1 LHTPVGHPGEKIR
14 IRYPSVGR
22 ISAPAIPAVYKSIA
36 QFITCHAAAGSGSFF
51 TRSPVTRESLKNPS
65 SPRNITELLTGI
77 IRGMSP
83 NPEQTFKQTTF
94 ITKRIYDPTP
104 GSTQHGY
111 HPWRRSPI
119 WLILRVV
126 LQTTLHDLNLDERFG
141 YKSFILYAHSVIL
154 SAAARFNKHD
164 HLFAMNA
171 KFARRA
177 WKLSHSG
184 VTRDGHFTIDAAVA
198 VNTLVSDELEERWKR
213 IQQGRTRQIEWEV
226 PRGQDLMVAA
236 RMKLAQ
242 SSTFLKMLKN
252 SGVALHSRVRS
263 MVWVVP
269 GGKDYKTRSI
279 HASGDLSGLAIP
291 PIPAKI
297 HSAPFERTIHLYDF
311 ECWVA
316 DTLRVVGLHQIDAI
330 NLSKA
335 LHDYISAAL
344 AHYSGNP
351 ERISVAF
358 LTILEVWVFLD
369 RQTIDWAPKLKDFS
383 PEIPVHVFDPL
394 LLPLRSQMERLSCVE
409 VYLEQ
414 RHHEGQGRSAIFY
427 DTTDAESFVSL
438 FVSQSTPLQTLLQRM
453 EHDEE
458 QGILRKEQAMVKVNA
473 HYEAVQA
480 EMDAAICTRY
490 TYRYQDHPSC
500 RKCQKREELSRIRYV
515 HIVFFLPSWLTVVIR
530 IAVFERILPAD
541 EIRRKCVAFELQ
553 TPYQFAV
560 WRDATY
566 TVLQACSGTLDQIND
581 RGFLPCIT
589 TYPGYKSYL
598 SRAYAGRKLELAA
611 ACRVTYSAAERPLLT
626 LARIIK
632 SHSMSDHQISV
643 NGRLVSNPFS
653 AVCSDAFRYL
663 RTTCAMEVTHDGP
676 YNTLR
681 FAVEGTTH
689 TSNQIVSSQHEC
701 STIITL
707 HDYEAFG
714 HLRAGHKLQWR
725 SMLKE
730 IRRMVLS
737 LSHSDVHILFL
748 QAMWQVEAKSKSGK
762 WYREAH
768 ADVVEP
774 VFGLEAVEEMTSLL
788 YKIKDNWTWCFACGT
803 LIAMAARILSTT
815 DEQSVQS
822 AAITFLR
829 QARGVVHQW
838 LKEIIKPQMS
848 DTLVDDT
855 KMANR
860 LPAEANLRKQRQVLL
875 VALVCCSTFNVDDA
889 FIDRVFEPVQDISL
903 IVECRNLICL
913 NRPPNRNSLPFALR
927 MLVERDE
934 LLALRFLP
942 RLAACIDTLPAGR
955 NGLDEG
961 IRALW
966 DGYSPSGKWSAYKI
980 PYERWYRSRTAE
992 KGGLKG
998 VDVHYNLL
1006 GMQPAAP
1013 ICGLH

>member
-1 LHTPVGHPGEKIR
+1 
-14 IRYPSVGR
+14 
-22 ISAPAIPAVYKSIA
+22 
-36 QFITCHAAAGSGSFF
+36 
-51 TRSPVTRESLKNPS
+51 
-65 SPRNITELLTGI
+65 
-77 IRGMSP
+77 MSP

-104 GSTQHGY
+104 GYTEYKY

-119 WLILRVV
+119 WLVLRVV

-141 YKSFILYAHSVIL
+141 YKSFILYTHSTIL
-154 SAAARFNKHD
+154 SAAVRFNKHD
-164 HLFAMNA
+164 HLLFAMNA

-184 VTRDGHFTIDAAVA
+184 VTRDGHFAMDTGVA

-213 IQQGRTRQIEWEV
+213 IQRERTRQIEWEV
-226 PRGQDLMVAA
+226 PGGQDLMVAA
-236 RMKLAQ
+236 RMRLAQ
-242 SSTFLKMLKN
+242 SPTFLKMLKN
-252 SGVALHSRVRS
+252 LGAGLHSRARS
-263 MVWVVP
+263 MLWVVP
-269 GGKDYKTRSI
+269 GGKDYTMRPI
-279 HASGDLSGLAIP
+279 HAPGDLSGLAIP
-291 PIPAKI
+291 PIPPKI
-297 HSAPFERTIHLYDF
+297 PSAPFERTVQLYDF
-311 ECWVA
+311 ELWVT
-316 DTLRVVGLHQIDAI
+316 DTLRVVGLHQIDAVKL
-330 NLSKA
+330 NKA
-335 LHDYISAAL
+335 LNDYISAAL

-358 LTILEVWVFLD
+358 LTILELWVFLD
-369 RQTIDWAPKLKDFS
+369 RQTIEWAPKLKDFS
-383 PEIPVHVFDPL
+383 PEIPVHVFEPL
-394 LLPLRSQMERLSCVE
+394 LFPLRSQMERLARVE

-414 RHHEGQGRSAIFY
+414 RHREGQGRSAIFY

-438 FVSQSTPLQTLLQRM
+438 FVSQSTPLQALLQRM

-458 QGILRKEQAMVKVNA
+458 HAILRKEQEMVKVNA
-473 HYEAVQA
+473 HYKAVKA
-480 EMDAAICTRY
+480 EMDAAICTE
-490 TYRYQDHPSC
+490 YRYVKKNGVVVTKHPRC
-500 RKCQKREELSRIRYV
+500 RKCRKRQELYQIKYV
-515 HIVFFLPSWLTVVIR
+515 HTVLFLPSWLTIVIR
-530 IAVFERILPAD
+530 MAVFERILPAD
-541 EIRRKCVAFELQ
+541 KIRRKCVAFELQ

-566 TVLQACSGTLDQIND
+566 KVLQACSGTLDQINYS
-581 RGFLPCIT
+581 GSLSCIT

-598 SRAYAGRKLELAA
+598 SRAYAGRKFELAA
-611 ACRVTYSAAERPLLT
+611 VYRVTYSIIERPPLT
-626 LARIIK
+626 LEMIIK
-632 SHSMSDHQISV
+632 SHSMSEHQISID
-643 NGRLVSNPFS
+643 GRVVSNPFS
-653 AVCSDAFRYL
+653 VVRSDPFRYL
-663 RTTCAMEVTHDGP
+663 RATCAMEVTHDGP
-676 YNTLR
+676 YSTLR

-689 TSNQIVSSQHEC
+689 TSNQIITAQHKC
-701 STIITL
+701 STVITL

-725 SMLKE
+725 NMLKE

-748 QAMWQVEAKSKSGK
+748 QAMWQVEAKSKSNK

-774 VFGLEAVEEMTSLL
+774 VFGLEAVDQMTSLL

-829 QARGVVHQW
+829 QARRVVHQW

-848 DTLVDDT
+848 DTFVDDT
-855 KMANR
+855 EVASTS
-860 LPAEANLRKQRQVLL
+860 PAEANLQKQRRVLL
-875 VALVCCSTFNVDDA
+875 VALVCCSTFNVDNA

-913 NRPPNRNSLPFALR
+913 NKPPNRNSLPFALR
-927 MLVERDE
+927 MLFERDE

-942 RLAACIDTLPAGR
+942 TLAACIDTLPAGR

-966 DGYSPSGKWSAYKI
+966 DGYAPSGKWSAFQI
-980 PYERWYRSRTAE
+980 PYERWYTTRTAE

-998 VDVHYNLL
+998 VNVHYNLL
-1006 GMQPAAP
+1006 GMYISCAYLRTGLTLPSDGSFYVDHTMFGKLPDAYTQHPLYQRLFGGSVRFVSAP
-1013 ICGLH
+1013 SIPM

>member
-1 LHTPVGHPGEKIR
+1 
-14 IRYPSVGR
+14 
-22 ISAPAIPAVYKSIA
+22 
-36 QFITCHAAAGSGSFF
+36 
-51 TRSPVTRESLKNPS
+51 
-65 SPRNITELLTGI
+65 
-77 IRGMSP
+77 MSP

-94 ITKRIYDPTP
+94 ITKRVYDPTP
-104 GSTQHGY
+104 GYTQNKY

-141 YKSFILYAHSVIL
+141 YKSFILYAHSAIL
-154 SAAARFNKHD
+154 SAAVRFNKHD
-164 HLFAMNA
+164 HLLFAMNA

-184 VTRDGHFTIDAAVA
+184 VTRDGHFGMDTAVT
-198 VNTLVSDELEERWKR
+198 VNALVSDELEERWKR
-213 IQQGRTRQIEWEV
+213 IQQERTRQIEWDV
-226 PRGQDLMVAA
+226 PGGQDLMFSA
-236 RMKLAQ
+236 RMRLAQ
-242 SSTFLKMLKN
+242 SSTFLKTLKN
-252 SGVALHSRVRS
+252 LGAALHSHVRS
-263 MVWVVP
+263 MLWVVP
-269 GGKDYKTRSI
+269 GGKDYTMRPI
-279 HASGDLSGLAIP
+279 HDSSDLSGLAIP

-297 HSAPFERTIHLYDF
+297 PSASFDRTIHLYDF
-311 ECWVA
+311 ELWVA
-316 DTLRVVGLHQIDAI
+316 DTFRVVGLHQIDAI
-330 NLSKA
+330 KLNKA
-335 LHDYISAAL
+335 LNDYITAAL

-358 LTILEVWVFLD
+358 LTMLELWVFLD
-369 RQTIDWAPKLKDFS
+369 RQAIEWAPKLKDFS
-383 PEIPVHVFDPL
+383 PEIPVHVFEPL
-394 LLPLRSQMERLSCVE
+394 LLPLRSQMERLARVE

-414 RHHEGQGRSAIFY
+414 RHRESQGKSAILY
-427 DTTDAESFVSL
+427 DATDAESFVSL
-438 FVSQSTPLQTLLQRM
+438 FVSQSTPLQALLQRM

-458 QGILRKEQAMVKVNA
+458 HAILRKEQEMVKVNA
-473 HYEAVQA
+473 RYKAVKA
-480 EMDAAICTRY
+480 EMDAAICTKSVYVKWNGRVA
-490 TYRYQDHPSC
+490 TKHPRC
-500 RKCQKREELSRIRYV
+500 RKCRKRQELYQIKYV
-515 HIVFFLPSWLTVVIR
+515 HIVFFLPIWLTVIIR

-541 EIRRKCVAFELQ
+541 KITRKCVAFELQ
-553 TPYQFAV
+553 TPYEFAV

-566 TVLQACSGTLDQIND
+566 IVLQACSGKLGQIND
-581 RGFLPCIT
+581 RGSLSSIT
-589 TYPGYKSYL
+589 TYPGYKSYF
-598 SRAYAGRKLELAA
+598 SPAYAGRKLGLAA
-611 ACRVTYSAAERPLLT
+611 PYHVRYSMTETPPLT
-626 LARIIK
+626 LEMIIK
-632 SHSMSDHQISV
+632 SHSMSDHQSSI
-643 NGRLVSNPFS
+643 NGRVASNQFS
-653 AVCSDAFRYL
+653 AVRSDAFRYL
-663 RTTCAMEVTHDGP
+663 RTICAMEVTRDGP

-689 TSNQIVSSQHEC
+689 TSNQIITAQYKCPTV
-701 STIITL
+701 ITL

-725 SMLKE
+725 NMLKE

-748 QAMWQVEAKSKSGK
+748 QAMWQVEAKSKSDK

-768 ADVVEP
+768 EDVVEP
-774 VFGLEAVEEMTSLL
+774 VFGLEAVEEMTNLL
-788 YKIKDNWTWCFACGT
+788 YKIKDNWTWCSACGT

-829 QARGVVHQW
+829 QARQVVHQW

-848 DTLVDDT
+848 NTFVEDDT
-855 KMANR
+855 EAANT
-860 LPAEANLRKQRQVLL
+860 LPAEENLRKQRRVLL

-889 FIDRVFEPVQDISL
+889 FINRVFEPVHDLSL

-913 NRPPNRNSLPFALR
+913 NRPPKRDSLPFALR
-927 MLVERDE
+927 MLLERDE

-942 RLAACIDTLPAGR
+942 RLAACIDTLPAAR

-966 DGYSPSGKWSAYKI
+966 DGYAPGGKWSAYKI
-980 PYERWYRSRTAE
+980 PYERWYTTRTAE

-1006 GMQPAAP
+1006 GIHISCAYLRTGLTIPSDGSLYVDHTMFGKLPDAYTQHPLYQRLFGGSVRFVSAP
-1013 ICGLH
+1013 PIPM